1 MLSQLPVGSVRK
13 VRIKLISGYL
23 VEQQKFVFSY
33 LISCLI
39 VRLREG
45 VSSVQE
51 TGSKGKCLSL
61 LVPFEKL
68 HPFISSKKEL

>member
-1 MLSQLPVGSVRK
+1 MRE
-13 VRIKLISGYL
+13 VRIKLVSGYL
-23 VEQQKFVFSY
+23 LEQQKFVFSC
-33 LISCLI
+33 LISCCL
-39 VRLREG
+39 VMRLREA

-51 TGSKGKCLSL
+51 TGSKGRCLSL

>member
-1 MLSQLPVGSVRK
+1 MRK
-13 VRIKLISGYL
+13 VRIKLVSGYL
-23 VEQQKFVFSY
+23 LEQKKFVFSY
-33 LISCLI
+33 LISCL
-39 VRLREG
+39 VMRLREA

-51 TGSKGKCLSL
+51 TGSKGRHLSL